1 MKLLEFF
8 AKGYI
13 WIDYDYD
20 EDAETFCRTIT
31 VPCFTDG
38 EEEHE
43 EMDSDVRSEVYSR
56 IYEFIQDDVLDTLDK
71 ERLGQSY
78 GVLLEGKNVD
88 EADRLNMFNKYIK
101 YNEAFDKFCEND
113 PISENIID
121 DLIEK
126 QISILDKDFEEKD
139 IVNAMKKYESLFDE
153 EGNINDDF
161 DLVSVVNDIPLYMLH
176 AIVNAICDYY
186 YDNLEGHL
194 INFDFGNYNIS
205 FKFYVW

>member
-1 MKLLEFF
+1 MKLLDFF
-8 AKGYI
+8 AKGDI

-20 EDAETFCRTIT
+20 EEEESFGRTIT
-31 VPCFTDG
+31 VPCFTVG
-38 EEEHE
+38 EEKHK
-43 EMDSDVRSEVYSR
+43 EMYSDVRSEVYSI
-56 IYEFIQDDVLDTLDK
+56 IYEFIQDNMLDTLDK

-126 QISILDKDFEEKD
+126 QINLLDKDFEEED
-139 IVNAMKKYESLFDE
+139 IVNAMKKYESLLDE
-153 EGNINDDF
+153 EGEVNDF
-161 DLVSVVNDIPLYMLH
+161 DLICVVNGIPLFLLH

-186 YDNLEGHL
+186 YDDLEGHL
-194 INFDFGNYNIS
+194 INFDFGMYNVG
-205 FKFYVW
+205 FRFYVL